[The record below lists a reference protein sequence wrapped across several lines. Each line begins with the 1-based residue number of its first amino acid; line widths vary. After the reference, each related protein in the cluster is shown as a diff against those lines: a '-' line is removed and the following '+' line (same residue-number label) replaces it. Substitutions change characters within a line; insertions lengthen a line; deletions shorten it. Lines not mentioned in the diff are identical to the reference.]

1 MSPLNKLNYRDLVQ
15 GRRHVQ
21 HAHQDSA
28 YDGIGFVFRQ
38 SVSESV
44 VDVGHLEPFD
54 RVVND
59 VRHESDIFDAEAS
72 FVDAFLEDELEDAV
86 LFFIKSSSELLH
98 HPDVSEELR
107 SERAVSQNGFTDDAQ
122 VSVDECKDFLFR
134 FCVHFGDA
142 FHFLRKE
149 RQLFF
154 NDGIVN
160 LLFVS
165 EVGVERSPPA
175 PGSLRDVVHRGC
187 FKPVL
192 GKKFAC
198 NFNESLSGLGDWHR

>member
-54 RVVND
+54 GVVND
-59 VRHESDIFDAEAS
+59 VRHESDVFDAEAP
-72 FVDAFLEDELEDAV
+72 FVDAFLENELEDAV
-86 LFFIKSSSELLH
+86 LFCIKSSSDLLH

-107 SERAVSQNGFTDDAQ
+107 SERAV
-122 VSVDECKDFLFR
+122 
-134 FCVHFGDA
+134 
-142 FHFLRKE
+142 
-149 RQLFF
+149 
-154 NDGIVN
+154 
-160 LLFVS
+160 
-165 EVGVERSPPA
+165 
-175 PGSLRDVVHRGC
+175 
-187 FKPVL
+187 
-192 GKKFAC
+192 
-198 NFNESLSGLGDWHR
+198 